1 MARPPAGGIATTT
14 ALTGSDQ
21 GVLTGGGTFYGGCF
35 YESGGSDT
43 ATATVYDGTSASGT
57 VIAHIALAASAADNV
72 SIPNGVQVISG
83 IYVDVG
89 GSGTVAGSIF
99 STA

>member
-21 GVLTGGGTFYGGCF
+21 GALTGGGTFYGGCF
-35 YESGGSDT
+35 YETGGDT
-43 ATATVYDGTSASGT
+43 ATATVHDGTAASGT
-57 VIAHIALAASAADNV
+57 VIAYISLASGGVTNL
-72 SIPNGVQVISG
+72 SIPNGVQIISG

-99 STA
+99 STS